1 MPVVRFAV
9 AVAVATQPIVRHC
22 TGTPAAVSRG
32 ADGAVSQSMSIPVPP
47 SVLLEQVA
55 ALPDNPEALRQL
67 LFGIAGP
74 DAVLRVDGFEGAPL
88 PPKDRIRSIQIW
100 READGPAFGAVI
112 DVRTG
117 I

>member
-1 MPVVRFAV
+1 M
-9 AVAVATQPIVRHC
+9 
-22 TGTPAAVSRG
+22 
-32 ADGAVSQSMSIPVPP
+32 PP

-55 ALPDNPEALRQL
+55 ALPDDPEAIRRL

-88 PPKDRIRSIQIW
+88 PPRDQIRSIQIW

-117 I
+117 M